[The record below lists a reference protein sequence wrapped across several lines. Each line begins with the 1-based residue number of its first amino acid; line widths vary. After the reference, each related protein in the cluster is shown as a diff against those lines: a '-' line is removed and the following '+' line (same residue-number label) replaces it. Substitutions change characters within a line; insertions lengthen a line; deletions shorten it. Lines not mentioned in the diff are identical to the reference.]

1 MNFIFPLSSGGSN
14 PKPVCHCSGKKS
26 LFLLSLLYS
35 GVFSVFSWFSV
46 VSLAL
51 AGDPFRTTDP
61 RHISEETELAFK
73 ALFEEGNYLQAK
85 EYLSLP
91 KDNNFNDPLAY
102 ALRAS
107 LAYTE
112 EDWNNLDIY
121 AQKTLDTA
129 QSVVKDDPLRG
140 NLYLAVGNFL
150 MGASEYQKKGALAA
164 ITRLQSVFDYF
175 DKAETIDPTDP
186 ELNLIKGYLNLFLAV
201 NLPFSNPEQAIANL
215 QTYASPQYLVNRGIA
230 LAYRDLKDYELALT
244 FVNKAI
250 ESTPLNPEL
259 YYLRGQIL
267 RGKGQSQNNILILE
281 EAVKNFDIAI
291 AKINQLPLEAVQKPL
306 QREKRKTL
314 EKIEE
319 LRTISISN

>member
-1 MNFIFPLSSGGSN
+1 MNFIFPFRSN
-14 PKPVCHCSGKKS
+14 VSHKKSVSYFSGKKS
-26 LFLLSLLYS
+26 LFLLSWASS
-35 GVFSVFSWFSV
+35 GIFSIFSLFTFASC
-46 VSLAL
+46 AL
-51 AGDPFRTTDP
+51 AGDPFRTVNP
-61 RHISEETELAFK
+61 RNISEETELAFK
-73 ALFEEGNYLQAK
+73 ALFEEGNYIRAK

-91 KDNNFNDPLAY
+91 KDANYYNPLAS

-112 EDWNNLDIY
+112 GDLTNLDIY
-121 AQKTLDTA
+121 AQKTLEDARKIA
-129 QSVVKDDPLRG
+129 QDDPLRS

-150 MGASEYQKKGALAA
+150 MGASEYEKRGALAA

-175 DKAETIDPTDP
+175 DKAQKIDSTDP

-201 NLPFSNPEQAIANL
+201 NLPFSNPQQAINNL

-230 LAYRDLKDYELALT
+230 VAYRDLKDYELALT

-267 RGKGQSQNNILILE
+267 RGKGQKENNVSILE
-281 EAVKNFDIAI
+281 EAVKNFDIAM
-291 AKINQLPLEAVQKPL
+291 AKIDQLPLEAVQKPL

-319 LRTISISN
+319 LRTVSSN

>member
-1 MNFIFPLSSGGSN
+1 MNFIFPFNGGVSN
-14 PKPVCHCSGKKS
+14 QKSVSYFSGKKS

-35 GVFSVFSWFSV
+35 GVFSVFSWFSFA
-46 VSLAL
+46 SFAL
-51 AGDPFRTTDP
+51 AGDPFRTTNP
-61 RHISEETELAFK
+61 RNISEETELAFK
-73 ALFEEGNYLQAK
+73 ALFEDGNYLQAK

-91 KDNNFNDPLAY
+91 QNVNTNDPLAY

-121 AQKTLDTA
+121 AQKTVDSA
-129 QSVVKDDPLRG
+129 KNIAKDDPLRS

-164 ITRLQSVFDYF
+164 ITRLQLVFDYF
-175 DKAETIDPTDP
+175 DKAEKIDSTDP

-201 NLPFSNPEQAIANL
+201 NLPFSNPQQAIDNL

-259 YYLRGQIL
+259 YYLKGQIL
-267 RGKGQSQNNILILE
+267 RGKGHTENNIIILE

-314 EKIEE
+314 EKIES
-319 LRTISISN
+319 LRTVSSN